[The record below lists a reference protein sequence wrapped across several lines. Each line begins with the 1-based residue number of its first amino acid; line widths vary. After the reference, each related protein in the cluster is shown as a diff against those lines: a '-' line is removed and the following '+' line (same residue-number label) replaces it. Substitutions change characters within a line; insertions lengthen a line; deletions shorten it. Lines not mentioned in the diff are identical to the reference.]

1 VSPYSDSAGKN
12 YSRFACNDY
21 EVAPKMAEYETAI
34 QLYSNNMRESNA
46 YDDSRMSEYSEVADA
61 ITASDGEEIYSD
73 PGHCKEDIYAC
84 FEKKKFRIIKRNDV
98 R

>member
-1 VSPYSDSAGKN
+1 MSPYSDSTGKN

-46 YDDSRMSEYSEVADA
+46 FDDSRISEYSEVADA

-84 FEKKKFRIIKRNDV
+84 FEKKKFCIIKRNDV